1 MRILRVQSS
10 FMGKH
15 IFRFVLL
22 LALLSACSS
31 TKSNTNQEK
40 PLDEALQE
48 RNRATVTLLDRLRRV
63 PGIIIRR
70 NTPYILRATAD
81 SPTAQSYEP
90 LYVLD
95 GYPVGNSFRRVND
108 LVQNFDV
115 KKVEVLTGSE
125 ASFYGSRA
133 GAGVIV
139 ITTYKN

>member
-1 MRILRVQSS
+1 
-10 FMGKH
+10 MGKH
-15 IFRFVLL
+15 SLWFILILL
-22 LALLSACSS
+22 CLSACGS
-31 TKSNTNQEK
+31 TKSNLKQEQ
-40 PLDEALQE
+40 PIDEQLQE

-70 NTPYILRATAD
+70 NTPYILKVTSD
-81 SPTAQSYEP
+81 SPTSRSYEP

-95 GYPVGNSFRRVND
+95 GYPVGKSFRRVNE

-133 GAGVIV
+133 GAGVII
-139 ITTYKN
+139 ITTYKK

>member
-1 MRILRVQSS
+1 
-10 FMGKH
+10 MGKH
-15 IFRFVLL
+15 RYLLIILL
-22 LALLSACSS
+22 LMAAACTS
-31 TKSNTNQEK
+31 TKTNTSQEK
-40 PLDEALQE
+40 PLDEQLQE
-48 RNRATVTLLDRLRRV
+48 RNRATVSLLDRLRRV

-70 NTPYILRATAD
+70 NTPYILKATAD
-81 SPTAQSYEP
+81 SPTARSYEP

-108 LVQNFDV
+108 LVRNFDV

-139 ITTYKN
+139 ITTYKK